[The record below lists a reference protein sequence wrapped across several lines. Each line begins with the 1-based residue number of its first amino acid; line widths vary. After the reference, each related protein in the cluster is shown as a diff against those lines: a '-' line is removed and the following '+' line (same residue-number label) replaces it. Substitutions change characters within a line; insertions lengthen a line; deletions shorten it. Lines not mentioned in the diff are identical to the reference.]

1 MRMHF
6 PTQLQMLYFSQM
18 AIRIEYSPKLLQ
30 HTKLKLKCHQFHRM
44 HRNCLAFEVQYLKF
58 CTEMYIIS
66 LHRISMFGW
75 SWKLRQRSEMQN
87 DCICAWMV
95 SSKKEISL
103 VPDQKKRTRW
113 AAVWC
118 VCVFRLVTFNRTNS
132 KQHYYKSEKNKRYT

>member
-66 LHRISMFGW
+66 LHRIRFQC
-75 SWKLRQRSEMQN
+75 LDEVENYAN
-87 DCICAWMV
+87 DPKCKMIAFAREWYRV
-95 SSKKEISL
+95 KKKYLSCPTKNNERVEQL
-103 VPDQKKRTRW
+103 CDV
-113 AAVWC
+113 C
-118 VCVFRLVTFNRTNS
+118 VCFDL
-132 KQHYYKSEKNKRYT
+132 